1 MCHWMVNDTL
11 KYNISQICWSWC
23 PIYSI
28 SIPQCKFL
36 GSETDTFCQ
45 FLDPDNFRIAHFC
58 SNWLYMF
65 IMKSYIIQSMFK
77 LFFSIGGT
85 RNWGNVSVS
94 RPRNRPISSVSGAR
108 ILTITGA
115 RNWQNVSVSGPRN
128 CSNGQHS
135 FWPKKLMLW
144 VCFRGQ
150 KLGFC
155 ARDTLW
161 CPKTSLVHSPSP
173 GEDWSANDIPRGHMP
188 NRCLLQTCPSL
199 AMGNVIL
206 SRSLYIYFKS
216 KKNLSLKTRFFRSY
230 WDLRWNCYICERM
243 DLHNQSLARKQFLNT
258 KKSVQPMGVLVP
270 NLGTLDCVGH
280 PPINISAKSPSNI
293 SPHPP
298 EVIWN
303 VSEKSPNNL
312 FGGGGRFCY

>member
-1 MCHWMVNDTL
+1 MTHYVSFWT
-11 KYNISQICWSWC
+11 Q
-23 PIYSI
+23 
-28 SIPQCKFL
+28 KFL
-36 GSETDTFCQ
+36 K
-45 FLDPDNFRIAHFC
+45 LPNLC
-58 SNWLYMF
+58 SNGFVLF
-65 IMKSYIIQSMFK
+65 LLNSYIIQSMFK

-108 ILTITGA
+108 ILTITWA

-135 FWPKKLMLW
+135 IWPKKLMLW

-150 KLGFC
+150 KLGFW

-199 AMGNVIL
+199 VMGNVIL
-206 SRSLYIYFKS
+206 SRSIYIYFKS
-216 KKNLSLKTRFFRSY
+216 KKKLSHWKPGFSDPIGIWGEIAIY
-230 WDLRWNCYICERM
+230 V
-243 DLHNQSLARKQFLNT
+243 RKWTFTIKVWQENSF
-258 KKSVQPMGVLVP
+258 
-270 NLGTLDCVGH
+270 
-280 PPINISAKSPSNI
+280 
-293 SPHPP
+293 
-298 EVIWN
+298 
-303 VSEKSPNNL
+303 
-312 FGGGGRFCY
+312 